1 LDALPENSEYFV
13 INQNCT
19 TNEAMAHDGRN
30 RHTIKPVGWKPA
42 SKLMMNSEVLNS
54 WKEIAA
60 YLGRGVRTV
69 QRWEQELGL
78 PVRRPRGKDRSA
90 VIALKSDLDRWLQ
103 RAPNHGKGRAEEFKR
118 RSQVLAQKIMIL
130 HQRANVLARQSEIL
144 RERITYAIR
153 LTSQLPHRQ
162 QKTLHVSRTEFIS
175 DGVNGEIHPA
185 LIEAPPGRMRQ
196 NSETPARK
204 PGSTAP

>member
-1 LDALPENSEYFV
+1 
-13 INQNCT
+13 
-19 TNEAMAHDGRN
+19 
-30 RHTIKPVGWKPA
+30 
-42 SKLMMNSEVLNS
+42 MMNSEVLNS

-90 VIALKSDLDRWLQ
+90 VIALKSDLDRWLH
-103 RAPNHGKGRAEEFKR
+103 RSPNHASERAAEFKT
-118 RSQVLAQKIMIL
+118 RSAALAQKITVL
-130 HQRANVLARQSEIL
+130 QQRTDVLARQSEIL

-162 QKTLHVSRTEFIS
+162 QKSLKVSRTEFIS
-175 DGVNGEIHPA
+175 DGVNGKLHPA
-185 LIEAPPGRMRQ
+185 LIEAPLPPPCQRIK
-196 NSETPARK
+196 NEAAKK
-204 PGSTAP
+204 PDSAAP